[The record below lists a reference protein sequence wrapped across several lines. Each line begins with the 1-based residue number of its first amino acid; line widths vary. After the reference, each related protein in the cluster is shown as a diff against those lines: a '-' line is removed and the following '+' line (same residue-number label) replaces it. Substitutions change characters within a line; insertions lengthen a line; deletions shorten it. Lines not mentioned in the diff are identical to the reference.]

1 MGKSEIEALMKAGG
15 IPMEDMALFATLG
28 DINDPLWKSNS
39 DPTTQYDAYCGGK
52 QPQQTANS
60 VVYQQQQQAAAATSQ
75 QQQQRQQQQSYS
87 HQQSYTQSYQKSSS
101 SSTTAI
107 YHQQYRQQPQQG
119 QSTPNMSSHHMY
131 SNSVP
136 RNGAYSSTPKV
147 GQSQQSWQQA
157 MGQGNENV
165 KVKANGSGNT
175 ALAVMSSS
183 K

>member
-39 DPTTQYDAYCGGK
+39 DPTTQYDAYCGK
-52 QPQQTANS
+52 QPQQTTNS
-60 VVYQQQQQAAAATSQ
+60 VVYQQQQQQAAATSQ
-75 QQQQRQQQQSYS
+75 QQQQQRQQQQAYS
-87 HQQSYTQSYQKSSS
+87 HQQSYTQSYQQSS

-107 YHQQYRQQPQQG
+107 YHQQYRQHPQQG

-157 MGQGNENV
+157 MGGQGNDNV
-165 KVKANGSGNT
+165 KVSANGNGYC
-175 ALAVMSSS
+175 VG
-183 K
+183 